1 MRGQSLVGPVILIVL
16 GGAFLV
22 NNIRPDLNFFAFVAT
37 YWPFLLIAMGV
48 LRLLEILAY
57 AASSKPLP
65 TRGLSGGEIFLV
77 ILVVIIGTGMFEGRR
92 VFAERRFPWHRG
104 TIDMFGDSFDYPI
117 AQQKA
122 IGEKSR
128 ILFDNVR
135 GNVRV
140 SGGDLA
146 EIKISGRKTV
156 RAFGKTEADKIH
168 EQSPFEII
176 TEGDRVI
183 VRTNQERIPD
193 ERRVTADLEV
203 TVPRG
208 ASVEGRGR
216 HGDFDITGIGGG
228 VEIVSDNSGVR
239 LNKLGGNVRVDV
251 KRSDLVRAIDVTGSV
266 EVTGRG
272 NDMEIENVQG
282 PVTVNGSFGGNLEF
296 KNLAKPF
303 HFESRNTDLRVERLP
318 GRVTM
323 DLGALTGI
331 DMVGPISLTAKSR
344 DVKLEEFTQSLQ
356 LDLERGDIELRP
368 HNVPVAKMDVRCR
381 NVGNIELTLPAQAKF
396 ELSASTDKGEV
407 RNDYGPEIN
416 KVDNEGRSSSM
427 KSRTS
432 GGPLVQVS
440 TARGTVT
447 VRSGGSASAR
457 PAEKE

>member
-1 MRGQSLVGPVILIVL
+1 MRGRSIVGPIILIAL
-16 GGAFLV
+16 GAAFLI
-22 NNIRPDLNFFAFVAT
+22 NNVRPDLNLFSFVAT

-48 LRLLEILAY
+48 LRLLEVLAY

-65 TRGLSGGEIFLV
+65 TRGLSGGEIFLM
-77 ILVVIIGTGMFEGRR
+77 ILVVVIGTGMFEGRKIHFGGPFR
-92 VFAERRFPWHRG
+92 PWGHAPL
-104 TIDMFGDSFDYPI
+104 DMFGESFDYPI

-122 IGEKSR
+122 IGDKSR

-135 GNVRV
+135 GNIRV
-140 SGGDLA
+140 GGGDVA
-146 EIKISGRKTV
+146 EIKVSGRKTV
-156 RAFGKTEADKIH
+156 RAFSRTEADKIN

-183 VRTNQERIPD
+183 VRTNQQRIPD

-203 TVPRG
+203 TLPRG

-216 HGDFDITGIGGG
+216 YGDFDISGLGGG
-228 VEIVSDNSGVR
+228 VEIVSENSGVR
-239 LNKLGGNVRVDV
+239 LSKLGGNVRVDV
-251 KRSDLVRAIDVTGSV
+251 KRSDIVRAVDVTGSV

-272 NDMEIENVQG
+272 NDVEIENVQG

-296 KNLAKPF
+296 KKFAKPF

-318 GRVTM
+318 GRITM
-323 DLGALTGI
+323 DLAALTGI
-331 DMVGPISLTAKSR
+331 DMVGPITLTSKSR

-356 LDLERGDIELRP
+356 VDLERGDIELRP
-368 HNVPVAKMDVRCR
+368 HNLPISKMDVRCR

-407 RNDYGPEIN
+407 RNDFGPEID
-416 KVDNEGRSSSM
+416 KVYTEGRSANM

-432 GGPLVQVS
+432 GGPLIQIS

-447 VRSGGSASAR
+447 VR
-457 PAEKE
+457 KE

>member
-1 MRGQSLVGPVILIVL
+1 MRARSVVGPIILIVL
-16 GGAFLV
+16 GAAFLV

-48 LRLLEILAY
+48 LRLLEVLAY

-77 ILVVIIGTGMFEGRR
+77 ILVVIIGTGMFEARKIHIGG
-92 VFAERRFPWHRG
+92 RFPPWQHP
-104 TIDMFGDSFDYPI
+104 TLDMFGESFDYPI
-117 AQQKA
+117 SQQKA

-140 SGGDLA
+140 TGGDAA
-146 EIKISGRKTV
+146 EIKVSGRKTV
-156 RAFGKTEADKIH
+156 RAFGRSDADKIH

-176 TEGDRVI
+176 IEGDRVI
-183 VRTNQERIPD
+183 VRTNQERVPD
-193 ERRVTADLEV
+193 VRRVTADLDV
-203 TVPRG
+203 TIPRG

-216 HGDFDITGIGGG
+216 NGDFDISGIGGG

-239 LNKLGGNVRVDV
+239 LSKLGGNVRVDV
-251 KRSDLVRAIDVTGSV
+251 KRSDVVRAIDVAGSV

-272 NDMEIENVQG
+272 NDIEIENVQG

-296 KNLAKPF
+296 KNLAKPL
-303 HFESRNTDLRVERLP
+303 HFESRNTDLRLERLP
-318 GRVTM
+318 GRITM
-323 DLGALTGI
+323 DLAALSGI
-331 DMVGPISLTAKSR
+331 DMVGPITLTAKSR
-344 DVKLEEFTQSLQ
+344 DVKLEQFTQSLQ

-368 HNVPVAKMDVRCR
+368 HNVPLSKMDVRCR
-381 NVGNIELTLPAQAKF
+381 NLGSIELTLPAQAKF

-407 RNDYGPEIN
+407 RNDYGPEID
-416 KVDNEGRSSSM
+416 KVYSEGRSSTM

-432 GGPLVQVS
+432 GGPLLQIS

-447 VRSGGSASAR
+447 VRPGGSAR
-457 PAEKE
+457 TAEKE